1 MKRGHVDG
9 RLRGAN
15 AALALNM
22 LSTVFAEIEDIG
34 FFFPQVIDSK
44 LGFISLAMVRE
55 MCSCGIT
62 GMICLD

>member
-34 FFFPQVIDSK
+34 FFF
-44 LGFISLAMVRE
+44 RR
-55 MCSCGIT
+55 
-62 GMICLD
+62 